1 MIIAACG
8 GAFALELMAGPR
20 VGALIEA
27 FGLIPARF
35 TAALQGGALG
45 ARGGGPDLPVEALTL
60 VTSMFLHGGWMHVL
74 GNLWFLH
81 VFGDNVEDA
90 MGHFRYP
97 VFYLLTG
104 LVAAG
109 LHVGLN
115 PNSPVPTVGASG
127 AISGIMGAYLVLF
140 PHARVVT
147 LVPIVFYVTFLNL
160 PAVFFLGYWFL
171 IQFLSGGMELAAGGA
186 GSVGGTAWWAH
197 IGGFGAGLIL
207 ALPFAAGRQRRPDY
221 RDTSR
226 L

>member
-8 GAFALELMAGPR
+8 ATFVLELLAGPR

-35 TAALQGGALG
+35 SAALQAGLAE
-45 ARGGGPDLPVEALTL
+45 APGGGPDLAIEALTM

-115 PNSPVPTVGASG
+115 PGSTIPTVGASG
-127 AISGIMGAYLVLF
+127 AISGIMGAYFVLY
-140 PHARVVT
+140 PRARVVT
-147 LVPIVFYVTFLNL
+147 LVPIVFYITFITI

-171 IQFLSGGMELAAGGA
+171 IQFLSGGAELASGDRN
-186 GSVGGTAWWAH
+186 W
-197 IGGFGAGLIL
+197 I
-207 ALPFAAGRQRRPDY
+207 RNQ
-221 RDTSR
+221 
-226 L
+226 

>member
-8 GAFALELMAGPR
+8 GAFALELMAGAR
-20 VGALIEA
+20 VEALIEG
-27 FGLIPARF
+27 FGLIPGRF
-35 TAALQGGALG
+35 TAALQGGSQG
-45 ARGGGPDLPVEALTL
+45 SPGGGPDLTIEAMTL

-109 LHVGLN
+109 VHVALN
-115 PNSPVPTVGASG
+115 PTSPVPTVGASG
-127 AISGIMGAYLVLF
+127 AISGIMGAYFVLY
-140 PHARVVT
+140 PRARVVT
-147 LVPIVFYVTFLNL
+147 LVPIFFYITFINV

-171 IQFLSGGMELAAGGA
+171 IQFLSGGAELAAGGA

-197 IGGFGAGLIL
+197 IGGFGAGLLL
-207 ALPFAAGRQRRPDY
+207 ALPFAAGRRHRPVYTAD
-221 RDTSR
+221 SR